1 MTFMFCFQIR
11 PKSGIIMFDF
21 TVTYVV
27 KRFCNNQVAKNDTS
41 DKIKPDQLGAF
52 WKVTTIF
59 LAKLGTWGFNL
70 LLLVC
75 WVVVTVTKY
84 TYLCVYNRIDQ
95 AGLLPQKVHCLA
107 ATKSPF
113 CPLYT
118 HNYATLLATHEIGN
132 DFRAFATISASL
144 CYAMLDYS
152 LSTTYLLF

>member
-1 MTFMFCFQIR
+1 MC
-11 PKSGIIMFDF
+11 
-21 TVTYVV
+21 
-27 KRFCNNQVAKNDTS
+27 
-41 DKIKPDQLGAF
+41 
-52 WKVTTIF
+52 TI
-59 LAKLGTWGFNL
+59 AQT
-70 LLLVC
+70 
-75 WVVVTVTKY
+75 
-84 TYLCVYNRIDQ
+84 RQ

-152 LSTTYLLF
+152 LSTTYIFTFFKTEMHMQKLIALSSLLLFQLNMLYF